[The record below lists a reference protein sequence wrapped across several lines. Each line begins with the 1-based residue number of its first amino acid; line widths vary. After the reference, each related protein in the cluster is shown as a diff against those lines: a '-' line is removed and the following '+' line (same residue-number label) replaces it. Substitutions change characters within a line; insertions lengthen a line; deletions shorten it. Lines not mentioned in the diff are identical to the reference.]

1 MINSILQM
9 INEFV
14 IKPVLIINIFTLF
27 LSFIMFFFLTK
38 KIKTTIIYSF
48 YLNIVEFFVLLLSI
62 LVSVQLNNP
71 KWQILGYIILFHAFY
86 YIIQKTAQKYVSMFT
101 TFLITSIFFIDIFIV
116 EKILFE

>member
-27 LSFIMFFFLTK
+27 LSFAIFFFLTK
-38 KIKTTIIYSF
+38 DIKKTFLYSF
-48 YLNIVEFFVLLLSI
+48 YLNIVTFFVLLLSI

-71 KWQILGYIILFHAFY
+71 KWQILGYIILFHAFNK
-86 YIIQKTAQKYVSMFT
+86 IIKKTSEKYVS
-101 TFLITSIFFIDIFIV
+101 TFAISLITAIFLVDMFIV
-116 EKILFE
+116 EIILFE